1 MKKKRIEIINAHL
14 LESELI
20 ILLENI
26 IFQCSSLTHLN
37 LSKNK
42 GTIHSIELIKTIL
55 ERNELQELI
64 LNTFSITSKLLCILA
79 LGISKNK
86 TLEVLDV
93 SSNQIDNNGV
103 ATIEMIL
110 RYIKN
115 IKKIDL
121 TGNKIT
127 SFKELRKVLMF
138 NKSIKEKSIK
148 L

>member
-1 MKKKRIEIINAHL
+1 M
-14 LESELI
+14 
-20 ILLENI
+20 EN
-26 IFQCSSLTHLN
+26 N
-37 LSKNK
+37 D
-42 GTIHSIELIKTIL
+42 
-55 ERNELQELI
+55 LQELI
-64 LNTFSITSKLLCILA
+64 LNNFSITSKLLCILA

-93 SSNQIDNNGV
+93 SYNQIDNNGL

-121 TGNKIT
+121 NGNKIT